1 MQVVDWGT
9 LSELLAKLE
18 AGPLARPAAA
28 DEARPAEPDTDSET
42 LAS

>member
-18 AGPLARPAAA
+18 AGPLAQAIAVHHPKIIVVI
-28 DEARPAEPDTDSET
+28 
-42 LAS
+42 